1 MYTPRTKFQATVAE
15 VMLKGSRIASS
26 DVEAPSSPMSQ
37 LGTMCR
43 LKVVGLKEVVQRQ
56 EMSKPLHLPCL
67 N

>member
-15 VMLKGSRIASS
+15 VKHKGSRTASS
-26 DVEAPSSPMSQ
+26 DVEAPSSAMSQ